1 MKNSLRK
8 SVFVVLASSLLAC
21 SCFAADDDPGDPNIF
36 SHKDKD
42 GNPKVKEKKTPK
54 QLVSSS
60 VKASE
65 TPIPR
70 VWIGLTGSYT
80 PLNLIKANTVGLTN
94 SNSDSTSAKSAQ
106 GLAGGGLTVNARVLH
121 NYWISIGAIY
131 RYNGYDWNYALNPL
145 TDGNFD
151 TFTERSRARMID
163 FPLLV
168 KYSGR
173 KYNISKR
180 TFYEL
185 GAVYRDVLSR
195 KTTTNWADFN
205 STSLGPIPPGL
216 PLPSGG
222 AYPSPIVAY
231 KPHTFGAVAG
241 VGLAAKDDFGIIV
254 SPEVRYTRWM
264 GDTFSND
271 VLHSQKNQLEIT
283 VSFGF

>member
-8 SVFVVLASSLLAC
+8 SILVVLASSLLAC
-21 SCFAADDDPGDPNIF
+21 TCFAADDDPGGDPNIF

-60 VKASE
+60 VKVSE

-80 PLNLIKANTVGLTN
+80 PLKLIRGN
-94 SNSDSTSAKSAQ
+94 SISDTYNDSIFGSPAQ
-106 GLAGGGLTVNARVLH
+106 GLAGGGLTLNARILH
-121 NYWISIGAIY
+121 NYWISMGAIY
-131 RYNGYDWNYALNPL
+131 RYAGYDWNFQAV
-145 TDGNFD
+145 DANFD
-151 TFTERSRARMID
+151 AFVERSRARMID
-163 FPLLV
+163 IPVLL
-168 KYSGR
+168 KYTGR
-173 KYNISKR
+173 KYNISKY

-185 GAVYRDVLSR
+185 GAAYRDVISH
-195 KTTTNWADFN
+195 KTTTNWTENN
-205 STSLGPIPPGL
+205 STTSLGPIPV
-216 PLPSGG
+216 G
-222 AYPSPIVAY
+222 AFQQPITAY
-231 KPHTFGAVAG
+231 KPHSIGAVAG

-264 GDTFSND
+264 GETFSND
-271 VLHSQKNQLEIT
+271 VVRAQKNQLEIT

>member
-1 MKNSLRK
+1 MKYSLRK
-8 SVFVVLASSLLAC
+8 SLFVVLASSLLAF

-42 GNPKVKEKKTPK
+42 KDKAPKEKKTPK

-65 TPIPR
+65 SPIPR
-70 VWIGLTGSYT
+70 IWIGLTGSYT
-80 PLNLIKANTVGLTN
+80 PLKLMKANTNGLVANNGSGDTIL
-94 SNSDSTSAKSAQ
+94 AKSAQ
-106 GLAGGGLTVNARVLH
+106 GLAGGGLTVNARILRS
-121 NYWISIGAIY
+121 YWISIGAIY
-131 RYNGYDWNYALNPL
+131 RYNGYDWNYDSQDSNL
-145 TDGNFD
+145 DSFV
-151 TFTERSRARMID
+151 ERSRARMID
-163 FPLLV
+163 FPVLV
-168 KYSGR
+168 KYACR
-173 KYNISKR
+173 KYNISKY

-195 KTTTNWADFN
+195 KTSNNWNDYAGA
-205 STSLGPIPPGL
+205 SLGPIPTGIF
-216 PLPSGG
+216 
-222 AYPSPIVAY
+222 AQPIVAY